1 MRLSIRFSLI
11 AAAAAIL
18 VASQA
23 QQVEQAVSSR
33 LSALVV
39 EPIPAPVQVA
49 TLKTSDSRIGSIL
62 LAQIPPQQVPSIN
75 PGQNPN
81 TIRPMAR
88 PGSNPK
94 RNPVLAQPAAGAA
107 GTPAPKVAPSPTTP
121 PPAVATPP
129 SSSPVAKA
137 VPGPAPT
144 PPPAPNP
151 STVAD
156 NPASDG
162 EEKINF
168 DYVQVPLPDIL
179 ALYGSLVDKKI
190 IRDINLESVT
200 FTLTTDT
207 PLPKKDAIDFIERSL
222 LLNGYAFIPAGEK
235 FVKCMMAASVKP
247 GPEHPTIYSAD
258 ALPKDGEAVVTFIQP
273 LQYLEPDDLKKNLQD
288 LVPLHAYGTI
298 SPLPNSRGIAITEN
312 SNTIRY
318 IIELLSHLDV
328 EPSRTEKKTFQLVR
342 ASADDVAKALADI
355 LGLDKSSSGG
365 SSGGSKGGT
374 PQPQPSQPNPAG
386 IPNQPNAAAQA
397 PRTGVYGS
405 APQATA
411 LPPKIVPIARNNA
424 IMVIARP
431 SDITYIGTLIDELDA
446 ATTIKKFVSYPLHFV
461 DASSVL
467 QILGESL
474 QTLAPGGDGTST
486 GGKSGGNSVIG
497 GNNQAGSQQNNSSFG
512 RNNSNSSFGNN
523 GLGSQNGFGSSGGGG
538 GGFGGGGGT
547 AQKLVQNDQ
556 PQSLVVGKTLIIAD
570 PIQNEVFVT
579 GPPEHMDTIK
589 MILEE
594 LDVRPRQVVI
604 NAVIGEVN
612 VDDGKEFGIDYLF
625 SPHEARFSGL
635 NGNVAGGAMTG
646 KGGIQD
652 VSSIGS
658 IKDLLGAAAAGSGF
672 SLFGTFNDQVTVALK
687 ALNSSSNFKVL
698 SRPTIYTLNN
708 QPASIQ
714 TGQKV
719 PVPTG
724 TYGGGGI
731 SNGTNQNNNFN
742 NGFQTNINYQDVFL
756 SLSVAPLILNENEI
770 KLTIHQ
776 ENNSLGADKV
786 VGSITAA
793 QINSQQLET
802 TIMLKNNA
810 TVLLGGLV
818 TEDVKK
824 TRNGIPVLKD
834 IPLIK
839 YAFSSVTD
847 SIKRKELLIFV
858 NPRIVT
864 GNGDAPPGPTD
875 GAGSSPLGQDAERY
889 MHQERTD
896 PAREI
901 KEVRRTKI
909 GQLLHKLFE

>member
-33 LSALVV
+33 LSALIL
-39 EPIPAPVQVA
+39 EPIPAPIQVA

-62 LAQIPPQQVPSIN
+62 LAQIPPQQVPSIT

-81 TIRPMAR
+81 TIRPMVR

-94 RNPVLAQPAAGAA
+94 RNPVLAQPAPGAA
-107 GTPAPKVAPSPTTP
+107 GTPAPKKSPSLTVP
-121 PPAVATPP
+121 PPAAATPP
-129 SSSPVAKA
+129 SASPVAA
-137 VPGPAPT
+137 APEPAPA
-144 PPPAPNP
+144 PPNP
-151 STVAD
+151 GAGAD
-156 NPASDG
+156 NPSVADDAP
-162 EEKINF
+162 INF

-179 ALYGSLVDKKI
+179 ALYGSLIDKKI

-235 FVKCMMAASVKP
+235 FVKCMMASGGGAGGGKP
-247 GPEHPTIYSAD
+247 GTERPTIYSTD

-342 ASADDVAKALADI
+342 ASADEVSKALADI

-365 SSGGSKGGT
+365 SSGGSKGTT

-397 PRTGVYGS
+397 PHVGVYGS

-411 LPPKIVPIARNNA
+411 VPPKIVPITRNNA

-431 SDITYIGTLIDELDA
+431 SDIAYIGTLIEELDA
-446 ATTIKKFVSYPLHFV
+446 ATTIKKFVSYPLHFI

-474 QTLAPGGDGTST
+474 ETLAPGGDGSSS

-497 GNNQAGSQQNNSSFG
+497 GGNQGGTQQNSSGFG

-523 GLGSQNGFGSSGGGG
+523 GLGSQNGFGSSGSGMGSGMGGG
-538 GGFGGGGGT
+538 TT

-579 GPPEHMDTIK
+579 GPPEHMETIK

-594 LDVRPRQVVI
+594 LDVRPRAVVL
-604 NAVIGEVN
+604 NAVIGTVG
-612 VDDGKEFGIDYLF
+612 VDNNREFGIDYLF
-625 SPHEARFSGL
+625 NPQEVRFNKF
-635 NGNVAGGAMTG
+635 NGNVAGAATTKNGGFLDPSAIGA
-646 KGGIQD
+646 
-652 VSSIGS
+652 
-658 IKDLLGAAAAGSGF
+658 IKDFGTIASGF
-672 SLFGTFNDQVTVALK
+672 SVFGTFNDQVSVALK
-687 ALNSSSNFKVL
+687 ALNAASDFKTL

-714 TGQKV
+714 TGTKV
-719 PVPTG
+719 PVPTSTLG
-724 TYGGGGI
+724 GYG
-731 SNGTNQNNNFN
+731 SGTNTGLNNNVN
-742 NGFQTNINYQDVFL
+742 NGFQTNIAYQDVFL
-756 SLSVAPLILNENEI
+756 SLSVAPLILNDNEI
-770 KLTIHQ
+770 KLTVHQ
-776 ENNSLGADKV
+776 ENNSLGATTNLGGNPV
-786 VGSITAA
+786 PA
-793 QINSQQLET
+793 INSQGLDT
-802 TIMLKNNA
+802 TILVKNNS
-810 TVLLGGLV
+810 TVLLGGLISES
-818 TEDVKK
+818 TTKS
-824 TRNGIPVLKD
+824 RNGLPVLKD
-834 IPLIK
+834 IPLLK
-839 YAFSSVTD
+839 YVFSSTTD
-847 SIKRKELLIFV
+847 KINRSELLIFI

-864 GNGDAPPGPTD
+864 GDGDQPPGPTD

-909 GQLLHKLFE
+909 GKLLHKLFQ